1 MSLFGHDQGARKGV
15 RSDELCPHGPRC
27 GAGHGVLGNPGPG
40 GEVRCMYVGIPICPE
55 AEDVHTEEPNLL
67 AQTHE

>member
-1 MSLFGHDQGARKGV
+1 MAPDAEPVTGSSGTPAPVG
-15 RSDELCPHGPRC
+15 EL
-27 GAGHGVLGNPGPG
+27 
-40 GEVRCMYVGIPICPE
+40 RCMYVGIPICPE